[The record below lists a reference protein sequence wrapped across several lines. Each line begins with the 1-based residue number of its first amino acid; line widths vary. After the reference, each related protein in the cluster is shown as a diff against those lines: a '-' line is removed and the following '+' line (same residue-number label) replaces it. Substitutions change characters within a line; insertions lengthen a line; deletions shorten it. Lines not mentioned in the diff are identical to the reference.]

1 MTVVLLN
8 EILETVTCKT
18 TDNKDTIT
26 GDMWNVNSLWHNTAV
41 QLFKLL
47 LVVNQDQMLVEGNK
61 LQDSIFSGI

>member
-8 EILETVTCKT
+8 EILETVMCKA
-18 TDNKDTIT
+18 TDNKATIT
-26 GDMWNVNSLWHNTAV
+26 GGMWNVNSLWHDIAV

-61 LQDSIFSGI
+61 LQDSIFSSI